1 MIGGRRPLQGR
12 KIGDRRVRIER
23 PFAPYFRWNG
33 PGELTA
39 KPAASAPTGP
49 IGRAYAAAKR
59 VLIGRPLANEEDIT
73 ERLPKTKALAVFSS
87 DAISSSTYAS
97 EEILLILVAGGASAI
112 AFSIPIAIGIAL
124 LLLVVS
130 TSYRQICY
138 AYPSGGGAYA
148 VAKAN
153 INMPAALFAA
163 AALLFDYMSTV
174 AVSTAAGVA
183 AVTSVFPALL
193 PVRVELCVLSI
204 GLLALANLRGLRESG
219 NIFALPTYAFVVG
232 AVSMIAVGGIA
243 IATGDPHASF
253 PTPSPAPPPTGF
265 EPLSVVLI
273 IRAFAF
279 GSVALTGTEAI
290 SNGVPA
296 FKPPESHNAA
306 TTLTV
311 MAVLLGVIFVA
322 VSVLAAAYGILPSDT
337 ETVISQVGRA
347 VFGQTLPYYLF
358 QAATALILVLAANTG
373 FNGAPRLA
381 QILALDGYLPR
392 QLSFR
397 GDRLAY
403 SYGIIVLA
411 GAAAIMTIAFD
422 GSVYGLIP
430 MYSVG
435 IFASFT
441 LSQAGMVRHWLDEH
455 GSGWRWKLGVNLLGA
470 IVTGVV
476 SVVITFAKFPRGA
489 WIVVVAVPLIT
500 ALMLFIH
507 REYRL
512 QAEELAVRDEG
523 LVPHPHREQR
533 VVIPIPGINRA
544 VVQAVNFGRA
554 LASDVRAVF
563 VTDDPRGADQLRER
577 WERQFPDVPLVVVGS
592 PYRALVGPV
601 VAYLDV
607 LDQAWPPDKE
617 APTTI
622 VVLPEYVAR
631 RWWDR
636 LLYNQSARR
645 LRAAL
650 VGRERTVIADV
661 PYRRQH

>member
-1 MIGGRRPLQGR
+1 MIGGRRPLHGR

-23 PFAPYFRWNG
+23 PFAPYFRWSG
-33 PGELTA
+33 PGALTA
-39 KPAASAPTGP
+39 RPAASAPTGRT
-49 IGRAYAAAKR
+49 GRAYAAVKR

-97 EEILLILVAGGASAI
+97 EEILLILVTGGTAAL

-153 INMPAALFAA
+153 LNMPAALVAA
-163 AALLFDYMSTV
+163 AALLFDYMATV

-183 AVTSVFPALL
+183 AVTSVFPELIPA
-193 PVRVELCVLSI
+193 RVPMCVAAI

-219 NIFALPTYAFVVG
+219 NIFAVPTYVFVIG
-232 AVSMIAVGGIA
+232 ALVMLAIGGSA
-243 IATGDPHASF
+243 ILSHDPSASF
-253 PTPSPAPPPTGF
+253 PTTSPAPPSTGF
-265 EPLSVVLI
+265 EALSLALI

-296 FKPPESHNAA
+296 FKQPEPRNAA

-311 MAVLLGVIFVA
+311 MALLLGTIFIG

-347 VFGQTLPYYLF
+347 VFGQTAPYYVF
-358 QAATALILVLAANTG
+358 QAATALILILAANTG

-381 QILALDGYLPR
+381 QILARDGYLPR

-411 GAAAIMTIAFD
+411 TAAAIMTVLFG

-441 LSQAGMVRHWLDEH
+441 ISQAGMVRHWLDER
-455 GSGWRWKLGVNLLGA
+455 GQGWRWKLGVNLLGA
-470 IVTGVV
+470 VVTAIVL
-476 SVVITFAKFPRGA
+476 VVITLAKVPRGA
-489 WIVVVAVPLIT
+489 WVVLIAVPTIT
-500 ALMLFIH
+500 ALMLFVH
-507 REYRL
+507 HQYRL
-512 QAEELAVRDEG
+512 QAAELAVRDDG
-523 LVPHPHREQR
+523 PIPYPSRGQR

-544 VVQAVNFGRA
+544 VVQAVNFGRTMT
-554 LASDVRAVF
+554 SDTRAVF
-563 VTDDPRGADQLRER
+563 VTDEPGAGDELRAR
-577 WERQFPDVPLVVVGS
+577 WERQFPDVPLVIVES

-601 VAYLDV
+601 LAFLDA
-607 LDQAWPPDKE
+607 LDLAWPPDRE

-650 VGRERTVIADV
+650 VGRERTVVADV